1 MKFTMNALAL
11 SFIIATAAAYGFGQ
25 QQPYRSDFVYC
36 HNDSLEVDGLITTE
50 DWKQIRERPVHSVHT
65 LGNPDPDLF
74 ENPTSLKGVREVILI
89 SSSDNSKALSA
100 LARNFP
106 NLEELAISQSA
117 PLTETDMRNLDQLN
131 QLFFLEICND
141 MPDCKSFAAAVPPK
155 LTRLLLEDTRVVSAS
170 SCSISLPALTYFS
183 LRRSK
188 LSQGFIE
195 GLNAPNLEEVS
206 LSRVWA
212 DPGTFQSFAKFPKLK
227 RVFAYNMPQSSTI
240 DLQDLQRVCPGLKVV
255 FGDSSESHTL
265 Q

>member
-11 SFIIATAAAYGFGQ
+11 SFVVATTAAHGFGQ

-50 DWKQIRERPVHSVHT
+50 DWKQIRERPVRSVHT
-65 LGNPDPDLF
+65 LGNPDPELF
-74 ENPTSLKGVREVILI
+74 ENPTSLKGVREAILL

-100 LARNFP
+100 LAKNFP
-106 NLEELAISQSA
+106 NLEELAISQTP
-117 PLTETDMRNLDQLN
+117 PLTETDMKNLDQLN
-131 QLFFLEICND
+131 QLFFLEICTD
-141 MPDCKSFAAAVPPK
+141 MPDCASFAAALPPK
-155 LTRLLLEDTRVVSAS
+155 LKRLLLEDTKVVSAS
-170 SCSISLPALTYFS
+170 SCRISLPELTYFG

-188 LSQGFIE
+188 LSQKFIE

-212 DPGTFQSFAKFPKLK
+212 EPGTFQSFARFPKLK
-227 RVFAYNMPQSSTI
+227 RVFAYNMPQSSIT
-240 DLQDLQRVCPGLKVV
+240 DLEDLQRVCPGLKVV
-255 FGDSSESHTL
+255 FGDSSEAHTF